1 MHHRAWLAAAALLVV
16 AAAHGPAASA
26 TQAQTERDRKPVKE
40 IANARIAVGKA
51 SFPLYLSADWSN
63 PLPDVTRAVLV
74 LHGVLRN
81 ADDYFR
87 AALSAQ
93 AAAGDAGEHAL
104 MIAPQFL
111 IESDVEAFKLP
122 AETLRWSL
130 YGWQG
135 GEPAL
140 APSAA
145 SSFEAL
151 DAILAKLGDRKLFP
165 NLQQVVVFGHSGGG
179 QVVQR
184 YAIAVKG
191 DQLLLREGIG
201 VRYVVANPSS
211 YAYFTKERP
220 EPAIAANC
228 HGYNSWK
235 FGMDDRPPYLT
246 EPSPAALEQAYVA
259 RRVIY
264 LLGTLDTNPNH
275 PALDKSCMAEAE
287 GPYRYAC
294 GHSYAAVMQAR
305 DGGAPNH
312 SVWDVPGVGHAGGKM
327 LNSPCGLTAVFDI
340 PGCEAAR

>member
-1 MHHRAWLAAAALLVV
+1 MDLRGWLAALALFVV
-16 AAAHGPAASA
+16 TAVHAPIASA
-26 TQAQTERDRKPVKE
+26 TQAQIERDKKPVKA
-40 IANARIAVGKA
+40 IASGRIAVGNA
-51 SFPLYLSADWSN
+51 SFPVYLSADWSN

-81 ADDYFR
+81 ADDYFS

-93 AAAGDAGEHAL
+93 AAAGDVGKSAL

-111 IESDVEAFKLP
+111 IEPDVEAFKLP
-122 AETLRWSL
+122 EDTLRWSL

-140 APSAA
+140 APNPA

-151 DAILAKLGDRKLFP
+151 DAILAKLADRKLFP
-165 NLQQVVVFGHSGGG
+165 NLKQVVVFGHSGGG

-191 DQLLLREGIG
+191 DQVLLRKGIG

-211 YAYFTKERP
+211 YAYFSKDRP
-220 EPAIAANC
+220 EPAIAATC
-228 HGYNSWK
+228 EGYNSWK
-235 FGMDDRPPYLT
+235 FGMDDRPPYLAAPT
-246 EPSPAALEQAYVA
+246 PAALEQAYVG

-287 GPYRYAC
+287 GPYRYAR
-294 GHSYAAVMQAR
+294 GHAYVAAMQAR
-305 DGGAPNH
+305 DHGTPNH
-312 SVWDVPGVGHAGGKM
+312 SLWDVPGVGHEGGKM